1 MCGRYAV
8 HADVEELI
16 ERFKLKLIEAQVE
29 PRYNIAP
36 TQDIPVVIEAE
47 QGRVLK
53 SLRWG
58 LVPRWA
64 QDVAI
69 GNKMI
74 NARAETLAEKPSFRT
89 LLKSHRCV
97 IPASGFYEWR
107 GETGKKTPYYIHRQD
122 DESFG
127 FAGLWTQWLEKGS
140 SKPPLQTCTIIT
152 TAANELMRPIH
163 HRMPVILLP
172 EACAEWLNPDNEE
185 NEQLAELLVPYA
197 KKDMEAYRVSPA
209 VSSPQNQGEELTE
222 PADEEPQSLSPQ
234 LAFDLS

>member
-36 TQDIPVVIEAE
+36 TQDIPVVIETE
-47 QGRVLK
+47 RGRVLK

-74 NARAETLAEKPSFRT
+74 NARAETLAEKPSFRS

-107 GETGKKTPYYIHRQD
+107 GEAGKKTPYYIHRQD
-122 DESFG
+122 DKPFG
-127 FAGLWTQWLEKGS
+127 FAGLWTEWKEKGS
-140 SKPPLQTCTIIT
+140 DALPLQTCTIIT

-163 HRMPVILLP
+163 HRMPVILPP
-172 EACAEWLNPDNEE
+172 EACTEWLNPDNEE
-185 NEQLAELLVPYA
+185 SEELAELLVPYA
-197 KKDMEAYRVSPA
+197 RSDMEAYRVSPA
-209 VSSPQNQGEELTE
+209 VSSPQNQGEELTL
-222 PADEEPQSLSPQ
+222 PAEKDTLESPPQ
-234 LAFDLS
+234 LMLNWD

>member
-8 HADVEELI
+8 HANVEELI

-36 TQDIPVVIEAE
+36 TQDIAVVVETE
-47 QGRVLK
+47 RGRVLK

-74 NARAETLAEKPSFRT
+74 NARAETLAEKPSFRS

-97 IPASGFYEWR
+97 IPASGFYEWKA
-107 GETGKKTPYYIHRQD
+107 EAGKKTPYYIHRQD
-122 DESFG
+122 DEPFG
-127 FAGLWTQWLEKGS
+127 FAGLWTEWKEKGS
-140 SKPPLQTCTIIT
+140 DKPPLGTCTIIT
-152 TAANELMRPIH
+152 TAANELMQSIH
-163 HRMPVILLP
+163 QRMPVILP
-172 EACAEWLNPDNEE
+172 SEACAEWLNPDNEE
-185 NEQLAELLVPYA
+185 SEDLIKLLVPYA
-197 KKDMEAYRVSPA
+197 WADIEAYPVATTVNSPR
-209 VSSPQNQGEELTE
+209 NQGKELIE
-222 PADEEPQSLSPQ
+222 PADSALET
-234 LAFDLS
+234 